1 MALIISELNQIED
14 FFYTELQKEFNPDL
28 INMRE
33 RVRIITDTQMYKD
46 DDVGVWEQKT
56 GRQAKYYQVY
66 FDSEFC
72 CGFDSTF
79 PPEGI
84 KLLFL
89 RNLKQLVINDKVII
103 NKDEKNTVE
112 DIEAEKLKQKD
123 FQQEVAISKIEDK
136 NVREIVKSLKH
147 KNGTAKKTNE
157 GRA

>member
-1 MALIISELNQIED
+1 MALILSEINQIEE
-14 FFYTELQKEFNPDL
+14 FFYVEMQKEFDIDL

-33 RVRIITDTQMYKD
+33 RVRVITDTQQYKD
-46 DDVGVWEQKT
+46 DDKDVWEQKT
-56 GRQAKYYQVY
+56 GRKAKYYQVY

-89 RNLKQLVINDKVII
+89 RNLKQLVLNDKVII
-103 NKDEKNTVE
+103 DKDQRNTAEAIQQEKE
-112 DIEAEKLKQKD
+112 KQKD
-123 FQQEVAISKIEDK
+123 FETDVKISKIEDK
-136 NVREIVKSLKH
+136 SVREIVKSLK
-147 KNGTAKKTNE
+147 KNGTAKKTNQ